1 MSFLLRAGWMRRI
14 ALRLVRQEPA
24 LPPAPG
30 ELGGPAGEA
39 LLAIHP
45 PEGVRL
51 VGWRPAKTG
60 EGGRGLVARYSD
72 GTTASAMVNS
82 DGSVRV
88 LFFRDGQV
96 LPAIPLAGE
105 PGRRFT
111 W

>member
-1 MSFLLRAGWMRRI
+1 MPWRSPSVPAAGGG
-14 ALRLVRQEPA
+14 VGQGVSPHGTSQ
-24 LPPAPG
+24 PG
-30 ELGGPAGEA
+30 HDETASEA

-51 VGWRPAKTG
+51 VGWRPARTG

-88 LFFRDGQV
+88 LFFRNGQV
-96 LPAIPLAGE
+96 IPAVPVAGVE
-105 PGRRFT
+105 GRRFT